1 MLEPRNRSKRSRRR
15 QFVAQEQQQRS
26 QQPIPLRRP
35 NPWSNP
41 GSASDL
47 EGRMRQSDRHQP
59 QSDRPG
65 SQIQPA
71 QPPRRSRAEA
81 TNRNASFNL
90 RNLLSNEPTSTT
102 QFRKGGTTRSPNSG
116 IQSVPD
122 FRRNASAPIQPI
134 ARPTQPVTRLKSYP
148 VASSEPS
155 RTRNGR
161 GKVNGLPSTAQ
172 AAPPQRRR
180 QIQSRPH
187 KPSPLTYAVRLL
199 IFGVGVGAIA
209 GTILSLFSPAIQPSN
224 GVSQAATNTIGIHSS
239 NAQSG
244 SSQSGSHP
252 HLTPFM
258 QLGQELTDLKRSL
271 QNLTAQYPDL
281 TPGIFLVD
289 LDSNAYIDLNAAA
302 SFPAASTIK
311 VPILVALLQDVDAGK
326 IQLDQLLTME
336 SEDVTDGS
344 GDMQYQAVGTQYTV
358 LETADMMITISDNTA
373 TNMLIRRL
381 GGAQLLNQRFQSW
394 GLENT
399 VIRSPLADLGGT
411 NTTSPK
417 DLSELLVKVSQ
428 GDLLS
433 LRSRDRLLKI
443 MQSTVTNTLIP
454 EGVADNQAVVAHKT
468 GTIDSMVGDTGI
480 VDMPTGKRFVITV
493 LMQRSSDDGRAQE
506 LIRQICREVYDYLK
520 QPTAS
525 RSTLTP
531 SSTDSFNSPVIEQP
545 TIP

>member
-1 MLEPRNRSKRSRRR
+1 
-15 QFVAQEQQQRS
+15 
-26 QQPIPLRRP
+26 
-35 NPWSNP
+35 
-41 GSASDL
+41 
-47 EGRMRQSDRHQP
+47 
-59 QSDRPG
+59 
-65 SQIQPA
+65 
-71 QPPRRSRAEA
+71 
-81 TNRNASFNL
+81 
-90 RNLLSNEPTSTT
+90 
-102 QFRKGGTTRSPNSG
+102 
-116 IQSVPD
+116 
-122 FRRNASAPIQPI
+122 
-134 ARPTQPVTRLKSYP
+134 
-148 VASSEPS
+148 
-155 RTRNGR
+155 
-161 GKVNGLPSTAQ
+161 VNGLPSTAQ